1 MASRKSDIEVQ
12 SLVTDEALASQLR
25 TGQQVRLVQVEDSPE
40 VQIHSDQGSL
50 IGVVVDIPIKEQLLT
65 GTAVIRSLRKQQKL
79 LVHVLIRVTYPES
92 HATPRQ
98 GTLPASHSLNRWAR
112 WHESVC
118 RMGVQGPAS

>member
-50 IGVVVDIPIKEQLLT
+50 IGVVVDCPIKEQLLT
-65 GTAVIRSLRKQQKL
+65 GTAVIRSLRKQQKV

-92 HATPRQ
+92 NAAPRQ
-98 GTLPASHSLNRWAR
+98 GTLPASYILKCSAR
-112 WHESVC
+112 
-118 RMGVQGPAS
+118 